1 MTQSPSVPASVLSTP
16 HGTHLA
22 HCATLTLAEQASR
35 VLMTHYGAGC
45 CFVQPATGEERDAQG
60 CPLELLTRDEDTELV
75 LAVQAT
81 PDSFGGVITRQ
92 VMTLRGLVWQGAR
105 QVRGQQVACTL
116 TFDEALALLAPHLL

>member
-1 MTQSPSVPASVLSTP
+1 MTQPPPVPAYVLTTP

-22 HCATLTLAEQASR
+22 HCATLALAERASQ
-35 VLMTHYGAGC
+35 VLATHSGADC
-45 CFVQPATGEERDAQG
+45 CFMQPATGEERDAQG
-60 CPLELLTRDEDTELV
+60 CTLERLTRDEDTELV

-81 PDSFGGVITRQ
+81 LDPFGGVITRQ

-116 TFDEALALLAPHLL
+116 TLEEALALLAPHLL